1 MDIKLAIV
9 RSIEIA
15 AYGQLSMMRVIVTDR
30 DRSLFPSSSPK
41 REIFDTKF
49 SPILSTKLNFFPNP
63 RNSSPMISEP
73 FALNSENYCFC
84 C

>member
-30 DRSLFPSSSPK
+30 DRSLFPSSSLK

-49 SPILSTKLNFFPNP
+49 SPILSTKLNFFQILES
-63 RNSSPMISEP
+63 RR
-73 FALNSENYCFC
+73 L
-84 C
+84 